1 MKEALHFDRRR
12 HGRLWW
18 HEPHGRM
25 HFWHHH
31 VEVEFNLVVRGTAR
45 YLVKDRSYA
54 LSRGD
59 LIFLFPDQE
68 HLLVDLSADFAC
80 WIAVAR
86 PGPLRRLR
94 PGAGDRDLHQGDPDL
109 GNCRRIDDERLRR
122 LDALYR
128 ESLLATDTPAANV
141 LHGAV
146 MVATWQAFLVADRR
160 PAPILHPAVE
170 RSLGLLA
177 ADPEA
182 GLETVATKAGLSLS
196 RLSRLFHAQ
205 VGESLVAHRQRQ
217 RLERFR
223 RLRQQHPQRTL
234 LALALDAGFGSYAQF
249 HRAVRRFTG
258 VSPQDWDDAAGFVPR
273 DPAAAD

>member
-1 MKEALHFDRRR
+1 
-12 HGRLWW
+12 
-18 HEPHGRM
+18 M
-25 HFWHHH
+25 HYWHHH

-45 YLVKDRSYA
+45 YLVKDRSYPLA
-54 LSRGD
+54 RGD
-59 LIFLFPDQE
+59 LIFLFPDQG
-68 HLLVDLSADFAC
+68 HLLVDLSPDYAS

-94 PGAGDRDLHQGDPDL
+94 PGTADRDLHRGDPDL
-109 GNCRRIDDERLRR
+109 GNCRRLDDDRLRR

-128 ESLLATDTPAANV
+128 EALAATDLTSANL
-141 LHGAV
+141 LHDAV
-146 MVATWQAFLVADRR
+146 MVATWQAFQAADTR
-160 PAPILHPAVE
+160 PAPVLHAAVE

-182 GLETVATKAGLSLS
+182 ALEAVAAKAGLSLS

-205 VGESLVAHRQRQ
+205 VGEPLVTHRQRQ

-234 LALALDAGFGSYAQF
+234 LTLALDAGFGSYAQF

-258 VSPQDWDDAAGFVPR
+258 VAPQDWDDSAGFVPQ
-273 DPAAAD
+273 DPTSGA